1 MGKKALCLIFA
12 FLLSINSF
20 AAVVSDN
27 DGSAFITKAEFDSLK
42 NNFQS
47 QIDGFNTSI
56 DNKIDVAIASYLAGI
71 DIKATETITMPY
83 ASWEKVTCLGCGI
96 DNDYWYPTISLT
108 TTMLGGM
115 RYSTE
120 VPRGEET
127 EIDLGDGVKNRY
139 GHETYWGNCQLTY
152 ERPESKHSKRLLC
165 DAGDESSTYPDY
177 IVWDGVANDYTD
189 KITLD
194 RIVHVDDENWTSPP
208 GEYHGNDTGY
218 LSGSMENGM
227 ELGFATRLYPG
238 YFPNLENEDDNLW
251 YPRWFWN
258 GGVST
263 ETNPHSRGGRGGYRK
278 VSDIW
283 AKSNALSIE
292 LDKVN
297 DKTKSYEH
305 IINYNNY
312 NYDYFSDVDWAK
324 TLNYLSV
331 DNLTRESLLAACT
344 NTNMWSVLEWWNP
357 GHFNRKNP
365 DGSWDLEDLSWELR
379 YHEAEQL
386 PWVYSGDPWDYDLN
400 PSREGKD
407 DTKIVSVGLI
417 PKTYD
422 SEHIRQTEKGFK
434 QILDG
439 KTYESRVLN
448 LYGGL
453 TIFAA
458 KENDKIEWEPK
469 FIDTY
474 SNGVATNFELKIMLA
489 MEPFGEGI
497 SVSSPSKYI
506 IFDGK
511 TTAEPITTTGK
522 TCKIKFKMPSEG
534 IIYAKWWPAD
544 ASIEST
550 NWEATLDL
558 TQCGTYKRTAE

>member
-1 MGKKALCLIFA
+1 MGKKALCLVFA

-47 QIDGFNTSI
+47 QIDQYNTSI
-56 DNKIDVAIASYLAGI
+56 DSKIDTAIASYLAGI
-71 DIKATETITMPY
+71 NIKASETVTLPY
-83 ASWEKVTCLGCGI
+83 ASWEKVTSLGSGI
-96 DNDYWYPTISLT
+96 NNDYWYPTFSLT
-108 TTMLGGM
+108 TTMLAGM

-127 EIDLGDGVKNRY
+127 EIDRGEGVKNRY
-139 GHETYWGNCQLTY
+139 GQETYWANCQLTY
-152 ERPESKHSKRLLC
+152 ERPEDKHSRRLLC
-165 DAGDESSTYPDY
+165 DAGDESDAYPDY
-177 IVWDGVANDYTD
+177 IIWDGVANDYTD

-194 RIVHVDDENWTSPP
+194 RIIHVDDENWTSQT
-208 GEYHGNDTGY
+208 GDYNGNDTGY

-238 YFPNLENEDDNLW
+238 YFPNLDTADDDIW

-263 ETNPHSRGGRGGYRK
+263 ATNPHSRGGRGGYRK
-278 VSDIW
+278 VSDIY
-283 AKSNALSIE
+283 AKSNALSIT

-297 DKTKSYEH
+297 NKTKSYEH
-305 IINYNNY
+305 IINFNNY
-312 NYDYFSDVDWAK
+312 DYDYFSDTDWTK
-324 TLNYLSV
+324 TLNYLSI
-331 DNLTRESLLAACT
+331 DNLTRESLLNVCT
-344 NTNMWSVLEWWNP
+344 NTNTWSVLEWWNP

-422 SEHIRQTEKGFK
+422 SEHIGQTKEGFK

-453 TIFAA
+453 AIFAA
-458 KENDKIEWEPK
+458 KENDMIEWEPK

-474 SNGVATNFELKIMLA
+474 SNGVATNFEMKIMLA
-489 MEPFGEGI
+489 TEPFGEGI

-511 TTAEPITTTGK
+511 TTAEPAETTGK
-522 TCKIKFKMPSEG
+522 TCKIKFKMPSDG
-534 IIYAKWWPAD
+534 IVYAKWWPKD
-544 ASIEST
+544 SSIEST
-550 NWEATLDL
+550 NWETTLDL
-558 TQCGTYKRTAE
+558 TQCDTYKRTPE